1 MATAADSIIEVQGLV
16 FEYPGVRA
24 LDDVSVTIR
33 RGEIAALV
41 GPNGAGKTTLLRC
54 LAALDQPIAGSIRVD
69 GVDALDSPRECHRRL
84 GYLPDFFG
92 LYRDLTAS
100 QCLSFVARANG
111 IEPHNVPEAVGRA
124 ASRLQLSDRLHDK
137 AGTLSR
143 GLSQRLAIAQAIVHE
158 PGVLLLDEPAS
169 GLDPEARNAL
179 AQLFLDLRDQGMT
192 LVVSS
197 HILAELESYSTTM
210 LILRHGRVVEH
221 ESLQGGGADL
231 TTPMHLTLSA
241 PHPALESLLVA
252 AEGVNDCR
260 IDNLGARFRFAGDAQ
275 ARHRLLK
282 QLIDAGVPVAGFA
295 EERVNLQDA
304 YLERVREMD
313 EGRP

>member
-1 MATAADSIIEVQGLV
+1 V
-16 FEYPGVRA
+16 
-24 LDDVSVTIR
+24 
-33 RGEIAALV
+33 
-41 GPNGAGKTTLLRC
+41 
-54 LAALDQPIAGSIRVD
+54 
-69 GVDALDSPRECHRRL
+69 
-84 GYLPDFFG
+84 
-92 LYRDLTAS
+92 S

-111 IEPHNVPEAVGRA
+111 IEPHNVPGAVGRA
-124 ASRLQLSDRLHDK
+124 AGRLQLGDRLHDK

-221 ESLQGGGADL
+221 ENLQGGGADV

-252 AEGVNDCR
+252 AEGVSDCR
-260 IDNLGARFRFAGDAQ
+260 IENLGARFRFAGDGQAQ
-275 ARHRLLK
+275 HRLLK
-282 QLIDAGVPVAGFA
+282 RLVDQGVPVAGFA

-304 YLERVREMD
+304 YLERVRELD
-313 EGRP
+313 EGRT